1 MTQFLRNYQ
10 SIISIEKQRSFV
22 NIIEMDMI
30 LENKLFR
37 KIENTKNLCLK
48 VNAMSKGLAKT
59 FNFRKNWL

>member
-30 LENKLFR
+30 LENKLFWKS
-37 KIENTKNLCLK
+37 KISRMF
-48 VNAMSKGLAKT
+48 V
-59 FNFRKNWL
+59 